1 MTLSEENYL
10 KAVYN
15 LQKHYK
21 KGVPT
26 NAIAEEMETKASS
39 VSDMIK
45 RLAEKELLFYKKYQ
59 GAKLSE
65 TGEKH
70 AVKVVRKHRLW
81 ETFLV
86 EKLNFSWD
94 EVHDIAEQLEHI
106 ESEKLI
112 KELDKLLGYPKTD
125 PHGDPIPDEHGN
137 VVKVEKRMLAEFKKG
152 EQGVCVGVNDSSSS
166 FLQYLDK
173 HQIALGKVI
182 TVKDKEEFD
191 GSMQLEV
198 DHREFNISNLAANN
212 IYLKTV
218 NS

>member
-26 NAIAEEMETKASS
+26 NAIAEEMATKASS

-45 RLAEKELLFYKKYQ
+45 RLAEKKLLFYKKYQ

-65 TGEKH
+65 SGEAH
-70 AVKVVRKHRLW
+70 AIKVIRKHRLW

-112 KELDKLLGYPKTD
+112 KELDKLLGYPKVD
-125 PHGDPIPDEHGN
+125 PHGDPIPDEQGN
-137 VVKVEKRMLAEFKKG
+137 VIAVEKRLLSEFNKG
-152 EQGVCVGVNDSSSS
+152 EQGICVGVNDSSSS

-173 HQIALGKVI
+173 HQISLGKIIV
-182 TVKDKEEFD
+182 VKDKEEFD
-191 GSMQLEV
+191 GSMQLQVSEKQ
-198 DHREFNISNLAANN
+198 FSISQLAANN
-212 IYLKTV
+212 IYLK
-218 NS
+218 SLKE

>member
-10 KAVYN
+10 KKVYN

-59 GAKLSE
+59 GAKLSV

-94 EVHDIAEQLEHI
+94 
-106 ESEKLI
+106 
-112 KELDKLLGYPKTD
+112 
-125 PHGDPIPDEHGN
+125 
-137 VVKVEKRMLAEFKKG
+137 
-152 EQGVCVGVNDSSSS
+152 
-166 FLQYLDK
+166 FL
-173 HQIALGKVI
+173 
-182 TVKDKEEFD
+182 
-191 GSMQLEV
+191 
-198 DHREFNISNLAANN
+198 
-212 IYLKTV
+212 
-218 NS
+218 